1 MSVEAI
7 LIAALCVAVPVTLKY
22 ILSFEIGQ
30 QMAMLKAGER
40 EVTGLS
46 NRLAALKQ
54 EHGIVRR
61 AASQVLNQR
70 RWADT
75 RRALMEEEL
84 GQWREIACNN
94 GNGRSYEPNESAFE
108 PSRSAFA
115 LAEWET
121 LASGQ

>member
-1 MSVEAI
+1 
-7 LIAALCVAVPVTLKY
+7 
-22 ILSFEIGQ
+22 
-30 QMAMLKAGER
+30 MARLKADER

-61 AASQVLNQR
+61 AASQVLSQQ

-84 GQWREIACNN
+84 GQWREIA
-94 GNGRSYEPNESAFE
+94 RSHERAFE
-108 PSRSAFA
+108 PHESALNPSRSTFA
-115 LAEWET
+115 LAEWEA

>member
-22 ILSFEIGQ
+22 ILSFELSFEIGQ

-61 AASQVLNQR
+61 ACLPGAQPAAVGRHQTGSHGGGVGTVARDRLQQRKWKVL
-70 RWADT
+70 
-75 RRALMEEEL
+75 RAERIGIRTE
-84 GQWREIACNN
+84 
-94 GNGRSYEPNESAFE
+94 
-108 PSRSAFA
+108 
-115 LAEWET
+115 
-121 LASGQ
+121 